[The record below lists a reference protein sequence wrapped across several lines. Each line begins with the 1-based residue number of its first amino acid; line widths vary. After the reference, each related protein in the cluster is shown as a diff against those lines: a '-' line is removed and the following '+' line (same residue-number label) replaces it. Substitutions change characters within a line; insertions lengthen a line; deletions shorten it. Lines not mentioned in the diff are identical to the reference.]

1 MSSSPNAL
9 KPPRPPRPPKPDQ
22 LRQRYSKPPLQ
33 LPVRPSTVVAHTSTP
48 GASPKTSENDILQ
61 DALKEVGEQERETI
75 ENLLRPTNT
84 VDVNDALSKV
94 YTCAG
99 ELQERCRRTKLSW
112 TWKGRQVYLSEKVDK
127 ILQFVDKLKAVGDI
141 VANVDP
147 IHVGVPWA
155 GVRAI
160 LEVSVSRGT
169 SCAPVLTL

>member
-61 DALKEVGEQERETI
+61 DALKEVGEQERKTI
-75 ENLLRPTNT
+75 EIWLQQKKID
-84 VDVNDALSKV
+84 DVNNALSELH
-94 YTCAG
+94 TCAG
-99 ELQERCRRTKLSW
+99 DLQERCRRTKLSW
-112 TWKGRQVYLSEKVDK
+112 TYKGRQVYLSEKVDK
-127 ILQFVDKLKAVGDI
+127 ILQFVDKFKAVGDI
-141 VANVDP
+141 VASVDP
-147 IHVGVPWA
+147 VHVGLPWA
-155 GVRAI
+155 GVQAI
-160 LEVSVSRGT
+160 LAVCVSRGK

>member
-33 LPVRPSTVVAHTSTP
+33 LPVRPSTVVAHTSTA
-48 GASPKTSENDILQ
+48 GAAPKTSENGILQ

-99 ELQERCRRTKLSW
+99 ELQERCMRTKLSW

>member
-1 MSSSPNAL
+1 M
-9 KPPRPPRPPKPDQ
+9 
-22 LRQRYSKPPLQ
+22 Q
-33 LPVRPSTVVAHTSTP
+33 LPTRPETVDVHTSTP
-48 GASPKTSENDILQ
+48 GAAPKTNGNSILE
-61 DALKEVGEQERETI
+61 DALKEIGEQARETI

-84 VDVNDALSKV
+84 VDVDEALSKV
-94 YTCAG
+94 QTCAG
-99 ELQERCRRTKLSW
+99 DLQERCRRTRLSW
-112 TWKGRQVYLSEKVDK
+112 TYKGRQVYLSEKVDK
-127 ILQFVDKLKAVGDI
+127 ILQFVDKLKAMGDI

>member
-1 MSSSPNAL
+1 MSSTPKAS

-33 LPVRPSTVVAHTSTP
+33 LPVRPGTVNVHTSAP
-48 GASPKTSENDILQ
+48 GAAPRTNGNSILQ
-61 DALKEVGEQERETI
+61 DALKEIGEQERETI

-84 VDVNDALSKV
+84 VDVNDALSNV
-94 YTCAG
+94 NTCAG
-99 ELQERCRRTKLSW
+99 DLQERCRRTKLSW
-112 TWKGRQVYLSEKVDK
+112 TYKGRQVYLSEKVDK

-147 IHVGVPWA
+147 IHIGLPWA
-155 GVRAI
+155 GIRAI
-160 LEVSVSRGT
+160 LEVRVGRKT